1 MIDFLDGSCIMHH
14 HAEGVFQDL
23 PKSAIMSTKSTIS
36 EEKGADGVF
45 GNTGKIQNKQARV
58 SAGFFAVSSLLSLFT
73 SPNVGVQS
81 EKPVVA
87 LVEEVN
93 RAVASLT
100 NNSEQVRVVEGIGEY
115 YDVVREDIYVAK
127 EGDNIA
133 KITRF
138 YKDHGFWVRPDQVRA
153 WNKDRL
159 PNADVLQPGQEVVVP
174 ILRWSAQ
181 AVPASWYGPGFHGKK
196 TASGEIYDQHAM
208 TVAHK
213 WLPLGMPV
221 TVTNLETGKS
231 VEARV
236 TDRGAF
242 EDKYHRGLDVS
253 YAIAKELGIYDPG
266 VAMVE
271 VRPVQDIS
279 PVQLAQN

>member
-1 MIDFLDGSCIMHH
+1 M
-14 HAEGVFQDL
+14 
-23 PKSAIMSTKSTIS
+23 SAKSTIS
-36 EEKGADGVF
+36 EEKGTYRVLGRI
-45 GNTGKIQNKQARV
+45 GKVKSNQARL
-58 SAGFFAVSSLLSLFT
+58 SAGFFAASSLLSLFT

-81 EKPVVA
+81 DIPAVA

-115 YDVVREDIYVAK
+115 YDVVREDMYVAK
-127 EGDNIA
+127 KGDSIA
-133 KITRF
+133 KITQM
-138 YKDHGFWVRPDQVRA
+138 YKNSGFWVRPDQVRA

-159 PNADVLQPGQEVVVP
+159 PNPDMLQPGQELIIPV
-174 ILRWSAQ
+174 LRWSAQ
-181 AVPASWYGPGFHGKK
+181 VVPASWYGPGFHGKK
-196 TASGEIYDQHAM
+196 TASGERYDQHGM

-221 TVTNLETGKS
+221 TVTNVETGKS

-242 EDKYHRGLDVS
+242 EDKYQRGLDVS
-253 YAIAKELGIYDPG
+253 FAIAQEIGIYDPG
-266 VAMVE
+266 VAMVKVE
-271 VRPVQDIS
+271 PVQEV
-279 PVQLAQN
+279 PLTQLAQLR